1 MNKYAKGANK
11 MNISEFARDRGLK
24 PTTVSLY
31 IRRHPDE
38 FNGHT
43 RPSGNGNSLELDD
56 IALELLDK
64 KYPRKEQPVQILEHD
79 PELERKIQE
88 QNEVIRQLQAKII
101 ALSEANSQLEHALGD
116 AKQAQLMLANAEQ
129 QRDEAKTQLRE
140 AEKRYITEQ
149 AAANEE
155 RNRADVL
162 ETKLN
167 YELQRAEAAKASIK
181 EKEEQL
187 SEAEKRAENAEAEAN
202 SYVRSWFGF
211 FRQKKR

>member
-1 MNKYAKGANK
+1 

-31 IRRHPDE
+31 IRRHSEE
-38 FNGHT
+38 FAGHT
-43 RPSGNGNSLELDD
+43 RPSGTGNSLELDD
-56 IALELLDK
+56 IALEILDK
-64 KYPRKEQPVQILEHD
+64 KYPRKEQPVQILERD

-101 ALSEANSQLEHALGD
+101 ALSESNSQLEHALGE
-116 AKQAQLMLANAEQ
+116 AKQAQLMLASAEQ
-129 QRDEAKTQLRE
+129 QRDEARLQLKK
-140 AEKRYITEQ
+140 AEERYTTEH
-149 AAANEE
+149 ATANEE

-167 YELQRAEAAKASIK
+167 YELQRAEAAEANIK

-187 SEAEKRAENAEAEAN
+187 SKAEKRTEAAEAEAT

-211 FRQKKR
+211 FRRKKKGDIASE

>member
-1 MNKYAKGANK
+1 

-31 IRRHPDE
+31 IRRHQEE
-38 FNGHT
+38 FDGHT
-43 RPSGNGNSLELDD
+43 RPSGTGNSLELDD
-56 IALELLDK
+56 VALDLLDK
-64 KYPRKEQPVQILEHD
+64 KYPRKEQPIQVLDHD

-101 ALSEANSQLEHALGD
+101 SLSETNSQLEHALGE
-116 AKQAQLMLANAEQ
+116 AKQAQLMLATAEQ
-129 QRDEAKTQLRE
+129 QRDEARLQLKE
-140 AEKRYITEQ
+140 VEERYTTEH

-155 RNRADVL
+155 RNRANVL
-162 ETKLN
+162 ETKLE
-167 YELQRAEAAKASIK
+167 YEQQRAETAESTAI

-187 SEAEKRAENAEAEAN
+187 IAAEKRAEAAESEAN

-211 FRQKKR
+211 FRYKKT